1 MKTIHRHQL
10 VLLAVICLLA
20 GGNTGAREMNSMTD
34 MPAGDDQNE
43 LAISINVIHE
53 SANTL
58 FECPPLNIDPDTMS
72 CVNDGFEFVTLGR
85 IPFDYDKSSVNTEAV
100 QSLDA
105 AAIYLLLNMQNIHR
119 IYIEGHADNK
129 GGDNYNQRLS
139 ARRANA
145 VKRYLMNRGIASER
159 LLTSA
164 YGESHPVD
172 EYWTPEGRKNN
183 RNVGLY
189 VVKRRSTT
197 N

>member
-1 MKTIHRHQL
+1 MITIRSHQL
-10 VLLAVICLLA
+10 VLLTVFCLLA
-20 GGNTGAREMNSMTD
+20 GGNAVAREMNSATD
-34 MPAGDDQNE
+34 MPNSDDQNE
-43 LAISINVIHE
+43 LTASIDVIHE

-58 FECPPLNIDPDTMS
+58 FECPPLNIDPNTMS